1 MPRLTKRAVEG
12 ARTDAPETFVW
23 CSALP
28 GFGLRVYKSGRKVF
42 IAQVRVG
49 RGQRRVKIGD
59 AAVMALDTAREKAKA
74 VIEAATDGRDPQ
86 AEKREHRQA
95 LTVAELCEQYMTDA
109 EAGLVRTRFGRAK
122 APSTLAIDRGR
133 VDRHIVPLIG
143 KRLAKSITRA
153 DVQRMSD
160 DIARGET
167 AGRVKT
173 KSRGVAVVTGGTGT
187 AARVVDLLG
196 GIFAYAMRREL
207 VPGPNPAHGVETAR
221 GGARDRTLTPK
232 ELGALGKAIEAAR
245 EKQPATADAITLIAL
260 TGLRRDEACGLR
272 WSEVDVESSCLRLA
286 ATKTGRSMRPLGAPA
301 VDLLRRIARTDDTWV
316 FPAARRRKA
325 DKGDTKATIAGPAD
339 LKKRIAEVFDAA
351 GLHDARA
358 HDLRRTFASMAAAE
372 GFGDAA
378 IGELLGHAKRGVTE
392 RHYVRRPDSLLISM
406 AGQVSRRIANALA
419 GGAKVIEIAQKED
432 GEAP

>member
-1 MPRLTKRAVEG
+1 MPRLTKRSIEA
-12 ARTDAPETFVW
+12 ARTGLPETFLW

-28 GFGLRVYKSGRKVF
+28 GFGLRVYKSGRKIF

-49 RGQRRVKIGD
+49 RGQRRLKIGD
-59 AAVMALDTAREKAKA
+59 AAVMTLETAREKAKA
-74 VIEAATDGRDPQ
+74 VIEAAADGRDPQ

-109 EAGLVRTRFGRAK
+109 ESGLVRTRFGRAK

-196 GIFAYAMRREL
+196 GIFAYAIRREL

-221 GGARDRTLTPK
+221 GGAKDRTLTPK
-232 ELGALGKAIEAAR
+232 ELGALGKAIEAVR

-272 WSEVDVESSCLRLA
+272 WPEVDLEASCLRLA
-286 ATKTGRSMRPLGAPA
+286 STKTGRSLRPLGAPA
-301 VDLLRRIARTDDTWV
+301 VDLLRRIPRADPTWV
-316 FPAARRRKA
+316 FPATRRRKV
-325 DKGDTKATIAGPAD
+325 DKGDEKPAKGPAD
-339 LKKRIAEVFDAA
+339 LKKRIAELFDAA

-358 HDLRRTFASMAAAE
+358 HDLRRTFASTAAAE
-372 GFGDAA
+372 GYGDAA
-378 IGELLGHAKRGVTE
+378 IGELLGHARRGVTE
-392 RHYVRRPDSLLISM
+392 RHYVRRPDSLLIAM
-406 AGQVSRRIANALA
+406 ATKVSHRIANALA
-419 GGAKVIEIAQKED
+419 GGAQVVEMPKAED
-432 GEAP
+432 DRAS